1 MINNKF
7 KSKSYWLG
15 VFVGIIAFIIL
26 IYLVIK
32 LS

>member
-7 KSKSYWLG
+7 KSKNYWLG
-15 VFVGIIAFIIL
+15 VFVGIIAFIFL